1 MLTRKQ
7 EKEVGQRLGGGVHL
21 KKTLQL
27 LYQRPIGQFSF
38 QEKNTTRPK
47 AKGWGSFEEK
57 VTSNQRLGGL
67 IHLKKKLQPGH
78 KLGMGFTWKKIHY
91 NKAKC

>member
-1 MLTRKQ
+1 M
-7 EKEVGQRLGGGVHL
+7 
-21 KKTLQL
+21 KKKLQL

-57 VTSNQRLGGL
+57 VTNNQKLGGL
-67 IHLKKKLQPGH
+67 IHLKKNLQPGH
-78 KLGMGFTWKKIHY
+78 KLGMGVTWKKNIPRRP
-91 NKAKC
+91 NAKGRGCGYKQGPQKKKSH